1 MRTVFPLLVF
11 SALLCLT
18 GCATDGNTSTDGATI
33 KGTGYSAKP
42 LNTTAPKS
50 DKINEG
56 ATIPFENPLPAMNIA
71 GHRNGTYNN
80 FELSIPGVLTTSDS
94 DLGMMMKYLRDVV
107 QRGRSLVFVEG
118 KAIPVYK
125 NWIRDHVHTMK
136 AFCHW
141 EQDLDGFLD
150 FIIDHQRQDGS
161 FLELIKQ
168 MDDSHWS
175 FVAEDDIEFF
185 PDDNLYLARLDIES
199 DIEYLVVEG
208 AARYYQVTA
217 DRKWLKRTL
226 PKLEKAINYST
237 SNPKRWDSGMGLVKR
252 GYTIDTWDYTFEET
266 AGKDRRI
273 KEDTPMAVMHGDN
286 SGVFQAMNQLAW
298 MNEELGRESKA
309 REWKERA
316 EAIRDSSVKYLWN
329 GKFFTHELPL
339 NCPPADDKENIRLS
353 LSNTYDINRG
363 ITTLE
368 QSRSI
373 IEEYMFRK
381 DTTASFAEWFTIDP
395 PYEPWF
401 GQFKSH
407 PAPTYINGSVTS
419 FTAGELAKAAFNNG
433 YEAYGWDIL
442 LRLYDN
448 MVRNGGN
455 IFFLYDRYTRIPENE
470 DLGPAAWGAAAILSA
485 IDEGL
490 AGITDLDCRY
500 KSLGFAPKWPVTHYN
515 ELRYFTGYEKTGD
528 TVDVRYISSDKGLR
542 YCVDSPANEISAH
555 ILLPEG
561 VTASTV
567 ILNGA
572 EISFSPTR
580 VSDSNYV
587 DFQASGLKGRADIEI
602 LFSLP

>member
-1 MRTVFPLLVF
+1 
-11 SALLCLT
+11 
-18 GCATDGNTSTDGATI
+18 
-33 KGTGYSAKP
+33 
-42 LNTTAPKS
+42 
-50 DKINEG
+50 
-56 ATIPFENPLPAMNIA
+56 MNIA
-71 GHRNGTYNN
+71 GQRNGTYNN

-107 QRGRSLVFVEG
+107 QQGRSMVFVEG

-298 MNEELGRESKA
+298 MNEELGRESRA
-309 REWKERA
+309 LEWKERA
-316 EAIRDSSVKYLWN
+316 EAIRDNSVKYLWN

-373 IEEYMFRK
+373 IGEYMFRK

-419 FTAGELAKAAFNNG
+419 FTAGELSKAAFNNG

-455 IFFLYDRYTRIPENE
+455 IYFLYDRYTRIPENE

-490 AGITDLDCRY
+490 AGITDLGCRY
-500 KSLGFAPKWPVTHYN
+500 RSIGFSPKWPVTHYK
-515 ELRYFTGYEKTGD
+515 ELRYFTGYEKSGD
-528 TVDVRYISSDKGLR
+528 TVDVRYVSSEKGLR

-567 ILNGA
+567 ILNGV

-580 VSDSNYV
+580 ISDSNYV
-587 DFQASGLKGRADIEI
+587 DFQASGLEGRADMEI